1 LLIRIAAQDAILRRK
16 LQIALTGFALAVIV
30 FTMSAPLDM
39 RLLGG
44 FAMTNGDQ
52 PVNPPPS
59 PRQQT
64 LLAYLWLHR
73 APPPSRQQIAFQ
85 LWPDSTDAQAQ
96 TNLRQLLYHLRR
108 DCPAVAE
115 LLQADG
121 QLLQWQ
127 PDGQSRV
134 DVIEFEQ
141 LLAQAETAVDD
152 HAISLLQTAV
162 SLYRGDL
169 FPDCYEEWIDPH
181 RQRLRRAYAQAL
193 QQLIS
198 LLTAQQAYETAVPL
212 AERLINHEPLEE
224 SGYRQLMQLH
234 ALNRN
239 RAAALHTYR
248 RCAAIL
254 LQELGVDPSPET
266 QAQYDHIL
274 NLETAVSQPRPSR
287 SAEPLPL
294 IGRQGEWGRVQQAW
308 RQAQG
313 GEAHFLLI
321 RGEAGIGKTRLLEEL
336 AQWAALQGAV
346 VTQTR
351 AYPAHDHLA
360 YTPLAAWLRS
370 DAFRSTLA
378 ALDTVWQQELAR
390 LLPELLT
397 DQPHLSL
404 PQPLADSWQ
413 RQRFYEALAHVILS
427 PTSERP
433 LLLILD
439 DLQWC
444 DRETLAWLS
453 YLLLAAADRPLLFVA
468 TLRSGSIAA
477 DHPLQGTLA
486 AWRQER
492 NLTEIVPR
500 PLNAAETAQLV
511 QVVAECALDKAE
523 TAVFYRET
531 EGNPLFIVEY
541 ARAAQEQITTTPPDR
556 LVDTAVLL
564 PPRVHAVIEARLHQL
579 SPAAAELVELAA
591 VIGREFAY
599 DVLAQASRRP
609 EETIIDSLD
618 ELWQRHIIREQGA
631 NSYDFSHDKLRAVA
645 YARISQTRRRWLH
658 RQVAA
663 ALAARHAA
671 NLEPVSIQLATHYA
685 EAGLTAAAIDCYQ
698 QAAAVASRVYANAD
712 VVELLSR
719 ALNLLAG
726 LPAGDERDLQ
736 ELSLQAALGAPLVA
750 LEGYNTRR
758 VVAVYTRILELS
770 DRLGQPSD
778 PRALRGL
785 ALARIL
791 QGEYRAT
798 AALGQQLLQLAEM
811 GRDQVLLVEGHYA
824 QGVAAFWQ
832 GNFAQTQTHL
842 EQALAHITPEQ
853 HQTHISLYAQNPR
866 PVCLS
871 RLAYT
876 LWYRGRPERAWQ
888 LMAEALATPEGTGH
902 PYSLAYAR
910 TFACFLALDS
920 QDQEEFGRQVTALLK
935 LSTQHQFR
943 YFTNMAQSLHGYWLA
958 RQGEPA
964 AGLRQM
970 KRVLAQWQQEEA
982 YLHRPTQLG
991 WLAQVYG
998 LLGQVDKAQATLAE
1012 SLALVAERGE
1022 RYYEAE
1028 LRRQQ
1033 AEFDRAAGNIDQAAD
1048 RLQQAL
1054 AVAQKQQSP
1063 ILALRVLT
1071 NLVELWQAVGDEV
1084 EVTAVRHALQQCYDQ
1099 FAAGHH
1105 FPDLQAARSTLST
1118 ALQKALPG
1126 S

>member
-1 LLIRIAAQDAILRRK
+1 
-16 LQIALTGFALAVIV
+16 
-30 FTMSAPLDM
+30 MSGPLEI

-44 FAMTNGDQ
+44 FATRNHEQ
-52 PVNPPPS
+52 AENLIS
-59 PRQQT
+59 SSRQQA
-64 LLAYLWLHR
+64 LLAYLLLHR
-73 APPPSRQQIAFQ
+73 DPPPSRQQIAFQ
-85 LWPDSTDAQAQ
+85 FWPDSTDAQAQ

-115 LLQADG
+115 FLQADG

-127 PDGQSRV
+127 LDEQCRIDLV
-134 DVIEFEQ
+134 EFER
-141 LLAQAETAVDD
+141 LLAQASASDADE
-152 HAISLLQTAV
+152 AIPLLQTAV

-169 FPDCYEEWIDPH
+169 FPDCYEEWIDSH
-181 RQRLRRAYAQAL
+181 RQRLRRAHAQAL
-193 QQLIS
+193 QQLIR
-198 LLTAQQAYETAVPL
+198 LLTARHDYVTAVPF

-234 ALNRN
+234 ALNRD

-254 LQELGVDPSPET
+254 RQELGVDPGPET

-274 NLETAVSQPRPSR
+274 HLETAVSQPRSSR
-287 SAEPLPL
+287 PTEPLAL
-294 IGRQGEWGRVQQAW
+294 IGRQREWGRMQQAW
-308 RQAQG
+308 QQAEAGQ
-313 GEAHFLLI
+313 AHFLLI

-336 AQWAALQGAV
+336 VQWAALQGAV
-346 VTQTR
+346 VAQTR
-351 AYPAHDHLA
+351 AYLAHDHLA

-370 DAFRSTLA
+370 DALQPGLDT
-378 ALDTVWQQELAR
+378 LDTVWLQELAR
-390 LLPELLT
+390 LLPELLV
-397 DQPHLSL
+397 DRPHLSL

-413 RQRFYEALAHVILS
+413 RQRFYEALAHAILWPS
-427 PTSERP
+427 AERP

-453 YLLLAAADRPLLFVA
+453 YLLPAAAGRSLLFVA
-468 TLRSGSIAA
+468 TLRTGSIPA
-477 DHPLQGTLA
+477 DHPLQSTLA

-500 PLNAAETAQLV
+500 PLDAAETAELV
-511 QVVAECALDKAE
+511 QAVAGRELAAE
-523 TAVFYRET
+523 ETTVFYRET

-541 ARAAQEQITTTPPDR
+541 ARAAREQITAASPAIP
-556 LVDTAVLL
+556 VDTAVLL
-564 PPRVHAVIEARLHQL
+564 PPRVHAVIEARLQQL

-599 DVLAQASRRP
+599 GVLAQASRQP
-609 EETIIDSLD
+609 EETLIDSLD

-631 NSYDFSHDKLRAVA
+631 DAYDFSHDKLRAVA
-645 YARISQTRRRWLH
+645 YARITQTRRRWLH
-658 RQVAA
+658 RQVAT
-663 ALAARHAA
+663 ALAARHVA

-685 EAGLTAAAIDCYQ
+685 EAGLTAEAIACYQ
-698 QAAAVASRVYANAD
+698 QAATVASRVYANAD

-719 ALNLLAG
+719 ALKLLAM
-726 LPAGDERDLQ
+726 LPAGDERDRQ

-758 VVAVYTRILELS
+758 VIAVYSRILELS

-785 ALARIL
+785 AIARIL
-791 QGEYRAT
+791 QGEYRAS

-811 GRDQVLLVEGHYA
+811 GQDQVLLVEGHYA

-832 GNFAQTQTHL
+832 GEFAQAQTHL

-853 HQTHISLYAQNPR
+853 HQTHISLYAQDPR

-876 LWYRGRPERAWQ
+876 LWYRGHLEQAWQ
-888 LMAEALATPEGTGH
+888 LMAESLATPDGTGH

-910 TFACFLALDS
+910 TFACFLAIDS
-920 QDQEEFGRQVTALLK
+920 QDQEEFGRQVTALLR

-991 WLAQVYG
+991 WLAQVYE
-998 LLGQVDKAQATLAE
+998 LLGQTDKAQATLAD

-1033 AEFDRAAGNIDQAAD
+1033 AELDRAVGNIDQAAA

-1054 AVAQKQQSP
+1054 TIAQRQHSP
-1063 ILALRVLT
+1063 ILTLRVLT
-1071 NLVELWQAVGDEV
+1071 SLVELWQGVGDKG
-1084 EVTAVRHALQQCYDQ
+1084 EVTAVLPTLRACYNQ
-1099 FAAGHH
+1099 FSEGHH
-1105 FPDLQAARSTLST
+1105 LPDLQAAR
-1118 ALQKALPG
+1118 ALLEQISPLA
-1126 S
+1126 

>member
-1 LLIRIAAQDAILRRK
+1 
-16 LQIALTGFALAVIV
+16 
-30 FTMSAPLDM
+30 MSAPLDV

-44 FAMTNGDQ
+44 FALNTGEQ
-52 PVNPPPS
+52 PVNPLPS

-64 LLAYLWLHR
+64 LLAYLLLHR

-85 LWPDSTDAQAQ
+85 FWPDSTDAQAQ

-108 DCPAVAE
+108 DCPAVANF
-115 LLQADG
+115 LQTDG

-127 PDGQSRV
+127 LDEQCRV
-134 DVIEFEQ
+134 DVVEFEQ

-152 HAISLLQTAV
+152 EAIALLQTAV
-162 SLYRGDL
+162 SLYQGDL
-169 FPDCYEEWIDPH
+169 LPDCYEEWIDSH
-181 RQRLRRAYAQAL
+181 RQRLRQACAQAL
-193 QQLIS
+193 QQLIT
-198 LLTAQQAYETAVPL
+198 LLTAQHAYETAVPL
-212 AERLINHEPLEE
+212 AERLINHEPMDET
-224 SGYRQLMQLH
+224 GYRQLMQLH
-234 ALNRN
+234 ALNQN

-248 RCAAIL
+248 RCTAIL
-254 LQELGVDPSPET
+254 QQELGVDPSPET
-266 QAQYDHIL
+266 QAQYQHIL
-274 NLETAVSQPRPSR
+274 AMETAVARPRPTR
-287 SAEPLPL
+287 TTERPAL
-294 IGRQGEWGRVQQAW
+294 IGRQREWGRMQRAWQQAEAG
-308 RQAQG
+308 Q
-313 GEAHFLLI
+313 AHFLLI

-336 AQWAALQGAV
+336 VQWAALQGAV
-346 VTQTR
+346 VAQTR
-351 AYPAHDHLA
+351 AYLAHDHLA

-370 DAFRSTLA
+370 DALRPGLHTLG
-378 ALDTVWQQELAR
+378 TVWLQELAR
-390 LLPELLT
+390 LLPELLV
-397 DQPHLSL
+397 DRPHLSP

-413 RQRFYEALAHVILS
+413 RQRFYEALAHAILWPS
-427 PTSERP
+427 AERP

-453 YLLLAAADRPLLFVA
+453 YLLPAAAGRSLLFVA
-468 TLRSGSIAA
+468 TLRTGSVPA
-477 DHPLQGTLA
+477 DHPLQSTLA

-500 PLNAAETAQLV
+500 LLDATETAELVQAVAGRELAAE
-511 QVVAECALDKAE
+511 E

-541 ARAAQEQITTTPPDR
+541 ARAAQEQITAASPAA

-579 SPAAAELVELAA
+579 SPTATELLELAA
-591 VIGREFAY
+591 VIGREFSY
-599 DVLAQASRRP
+599 DVLAQASRQP
-609 EETIIDSLD
+609 EETVIDSLD

-631 NSYDFSHDKLRAVA
+631 DAYDFSHDKLRAVA

-658 RQVAA
+658 RQVAE

-698 QAAAVASRVYANAD
+698 QAAAAASRVYANAD
-712 VVELLSR
+712 VIELLTR
-719 ALNLLAG
+719 ALDLLAT
-726 LPAGDERDLQ
+726 LPPSAERDAQ

-785 ALARIL
+785 AIARIL
-791 QGEYRAT
+791 QGEYT
-798 AALGQQLLQLAEM
+798 PSAALGQQILELAQVNQ
-811 GRDQVLLVEGHYA
+811 DQVLLVEGHYA
-824 QGVAAFWQ
+824 LGVAAFWQ
-832 GNFAQTQTHL
+832 GHFEQAQTHL
-842 EQALAHITPEQ
+842 EQALSHIVPNQ
-853 HQTHISLYAQNPR
+853 HQIHVSLYAQDPW

-876 LWYRGRPERAWQ
+876 LWYRGRLVRAWQ
-888 LMAEALATPEGTGH
+888 VMDEALAASEGIAH

-910 TFACFLALDS
+910 TFACFLAIDS
-920 QDQEEFGRQVTALLK
+920 QDMDRFSQEVNALLQ
-935 LSTQHQFR
+935 LSTRHRFR
-943 YFTNMAQSLHGYWLA
+943 FFSNMAQSLHGYWLA
-958 RQGEPA
+958 QQGQPR
-964 AGLRQM
+964 AGLQEMRSVLVRWRQ
-970 KRVLAQWQQEEA
+970 EGIF
-982 YLHRPTQLG
+982 LHLPTQLN
-991 WLAQVYG
+991 WQAEIYA
-998 LLGQVDKAQATLAE
+998 LLGETDRAQATLTEA
-1012 SLALVAERGE
+1012 LALAAERGE

-1028 LRRQQ
+1028 LHRHRATLYQ
-1033 AEFDRAAGNIDQAAD
+1033 AAGEMERAAAHW
-1048 RLQQAL
+1048 QQSL
-1054 AVAQKQQSP
+1054 IVAQRQQSP
-1063 ILALRVLT
+1063 ILILRALT
-1071 NLVELWQAVGDEV
+1071 GLVQFWQAAGHEAA
-1084 EVTAVRHALQQCYDQ
+1084 ETAVRHALQQCYDQ

-1118 ALQKALPG
+1118 AVQKAVPG

>member
-1 LLIRIAAQDAILRRK
+1 MS
-16 LQIALTGFALAVIV
+16 GFLEI
-30 FTMSAPLDM
+30 

-44 FAMTNGDQ
+44 FAARSREQAETL
-52 PVNPPPS
+52 VS
-59 PRQQT
+59 SSRQQA
-64 LLAYLWLHR
+64 LLAYLLLHR
-73 APPPSRQQIAFQ
+73 DPAPSRQQIAFQ
-85 LWPDSTDAQAQ
+85 FWPDSTDAQAQ

-108 DCPAVAE
+108 DCPTLAPF
-115 LLQADG
+115 LYSNG

-127 PDGQSRV
+127 LNEQCRV
-134 DVIEFEQ
+134 DVVEFER
-141 LLAQAETAVDD
+141 LLAQAETAVDGD
-152 HAISLLQTAV
+152 AISLLQTAV
-162 SLYRGDL
+162 SLYHGDL

-181 RQRLRRAYAQAL
+181 RQRLRRAYAQTL
-193 QQLIS
+193 QQLIT
-198 LLTAQQAYETAVPL
+198 LLTAHHDYETAVPL
-212 AERLINHEPLEE
+212 AERLINHEPLDEA
-224 SGYRQLMQLH
+224 GYRRLMQLH
-234 ALNRN
+234 ALNQN
-239 RAAALHTYR
+239 RTAALQTYQ
-248 RCAAIL
+248 RCATIL
-254 LQELGVDPSPET
+254 QQELGVDPGPET

-274 NLETAVSQPRPSR
+274 NLETAGSHPRPTR
-287 SAEPLPL
+287 PTEPLAL
-294 IGRQGEWGRVQQAW
+294 IGRQREWGRIQQAW
-308 RQAQG
+308 QQAQA

-336 AQWAALQGAV
+336 VQWAALQGAV
-346 VTQTR
+346 VAQTR
-351 AYPAHDHLA
+351 AYVAHDHLA

-370 DAFRSTLA
+370 DALRPGLETLEP
-378 ALDTVWQQELAR
+378 VWLQELAR
-390 LLPELLT
+390 LLPELLV
-397 DQPHLSL
+397 DQPQLSP

-413 RQRFYEALAHVILS
+413 RQRFYEALAHAVLL
-427 PTSERP
+427 PTTERP

-453 YLLLAAADRPLLFVA
+453 YLLPAAAGRPLLFVA
-468 TLRSGSIAA
+468 TLRTGSIPA
-477 DHPLQGTLA
+477 DHPLQRTLA

-500 PLNAAETAQLV
+500 PLDAAETAQLV
-511 QVVAECALDKAE
+511 QAVAGQELDDGE

-556 LVDTAVLL
+556 VVDTAVLL

-591 VIGREFAY
+591 VVGREFAY
-599 DVLAQASRRP
+599 DVLAQASRQP

-645 YARISQTRRRWLH
+645 TARISQTRRRWLH
-658 RQVAA
+658 RQVAE
-663 ALAARHAA
+663 ALAARHAD

-685 EAGLTAAAIDCYQ
+685 EAGLTTEAIACYR

-719 ALNLLAG
+719 ALNLLAT
-726 LPAGDERDLQ
+726 LPAGDERDQQ
-736 ELSLQAALGAPLVA
+736 ELRLQAALGAPLVA

-758 VVAVYTRILELS
+758 VVAVYSRILELS

-785 ALARIL
+785 AIARIL
-791 QGEYRAT
+791 PGEYRAS
-798 AALGQQLLQLAEM
+798 AALGQQLLQLAKA
-811 GRDQVLLVEGHYA
+811 GQDQVLLVEGHYA
-824 QGVAAFWQ
+824 LGVAAFWQ
-832 GNFAQTQTHL
+832 GEFDQAQTHL
-842 EQALAHITPEQ
+842 EQALAHIAPDQ
-853 HQTHISLYAQNPR
+853 HQTHISLYAQDPR

-876 LWYRGRPERAWQ
+876 LWYRGRPEQAWQ
-888 LMAEALATPEGTGH
+888 RMAEALATPDGTGH

-910 TFACFLALDS
+910 TFACFLAIDS
-920 QDQEEFGRQVTALLK
+920 QDQEEFGRQVTVLLQ

-943 YFTNMAQSLHGYWLA
+943 YFTLMAQSLHGYWLA

-991 WLAQVYG
+991 WLAHVYG

-1022 RYYEAE
+1022 QYYEAE

-1033 AEFDRAAGNIDQAAD
+1033 ADFDRVTGHIEQAAE

-1054 AVAQKQQSP
+1054 TVAQQQQSS
-1063 ILALRVLT
+1063 ILTLRVLT
-1071 NLVELWQAVGDEV
+1071 GLVQLWQSVGDEGQ
-1084 EVTAVRHALQQCYDQ
+1084 VTAVLPTLHACYNQ
-1099 FAAGHH
+1099 FNEGHH
-1105 FPDLQAARSTLST
+1105 FPDLQAAR
-1118 ALQKALPG
+1118 ALLQQPG
-1126 S
+1126 SLA

>member
-1 LLIRIAAQDAILRRK
+1 
-16 LQIALTGFALAVIV
+16 
-30 FTMSAPLDM
+30 M
-39 RLLGG
+39 
-44 FAMTNGDQ
+44 
-52 PVNPPPS
+52 NPPPS

-64 LLAYLWLHR
+64 LLAYLLLHR
-73 APPPSRQQIAFQ
+73 NPSPSRQQIAFQ
-85 LWPDSTDAQAQ
+85 FWPDSTDAQAQ

-108 DCPAVAE
+108 DCPAVAPF
-115 LLQADG
+115 LYSNG

-127 PDGQSRV
+127 LDEQCRV
-134 DVIEFEQ
+134 DVVEFEQ

-162 SLYRGDL
+162 SLYHGDL

-181 RQRLRRAYAQAL
+181 RQRLRHSYAQAL
-193 QQLIS
+193 QQLIT
-198 LLTAQQAYETAVPL
+198 LLVAQHAYETAVPL
-212 AERLINHEPLEE
+212 AERLINHEPLDET
-224 SGYRQLMQLH
+224 GYRQLMQLH

-254 LQELGVDPSPET
+254 QQELGVDPSPET
-266 QAQYDHIL
+266 QAQYQHIL
-274 NLETAVSQPRPSR
+274 AMETAVARPRPTR
-287 SAEPLPL
+287 TTERPAL
-294 IGRQGEWGRVQQAW
+294 IGRQREWGRMHRAWQQAEAG
-308 RQAQG
+308 Q
-313 GEAHFLLI
+313 AHFLLI

-336 AQWAALQGAV
+336 VQWAALQGAV
-346 VTQTR
+346 VAQTR
-351 AYPAHDHLA
+351 AYLAHDHLA

-370 DAFRSTLA
+370 DALQPGLDT
-378 ALDTVWQQELAR
+378 LDTVWLQELAR
-390 LLPELLT
+390 LLPELLV
-397 DQPHLSL
+397 DRPHLSL

-413 RQRFYEALAHVILS
+413 RQRFYEALAHAILWPS
-427 PTSERP
+427 AERP

-453 YLLLAAADRPLLFVA
+453 YLLPAAAGRSLLFVA
-468 TLRSGSIAA
+468 TLRTGSIPA
-477 DHPLQGTLA
+477 DHPLQSTLA

-500 PLNAAETAQLV
+500 PLDAAETAQLV
-511 QVVAECALDKAE
+511 RAVAERALDDVE

-541 ARAAQEQITTTPPDR
+541 ARAAQEQVTATPPDR

-579 SPAAAELVELAA
+579 SPAAAELLELAA
-591 VIGREFAY
+591 IIGREFSY
-599 DVLAQASRRP
+599 DVLAQASRQP
-609 EETIIDSLD
+609 EETVIDSLD

-631 NSYDFSHDKLRAVA
+631 DAYDFSHDKLRAVA

-663 ALAARHAA
+663 ALAARHAP

-685 EAGLTAAAIDCYQ
+685 EAGLTAEAIACYQ
-698 QAAAVASRVYANAD
+698 QAAAVASRVYANED
-712 VVELLSR
+712 VVELLTR
-719 ALNLLAG
+719 ALTLLVS
-726 LPAGDERDLQ
+726 LPESAERDRQ

-758 VVAVYTRILELS
+758 VIAVYTRILELS

-798 AALGQQLLQLAEM
+798 AALGQQLLQLAEV

-832 GNFAQTQTHL
+832 GEFAQAQTHL
-842 EQALAHITPEQ
+842 EQALAHITPDQ
-853 HQTHISLYAQNPR
+853 HQTHISLYAQDPR

-876 LWYRGRPERAWQ
+876 LWYRGRPEQAWQ

-920 QDQEEFGRQVTALLK
+920 QDQEEFGRQVTALLQ

-958 RQGEPA
+958 QQGEPA

-991 WLAQVYG
+991 WLAHIYV
-998 LLGQVDKAQATLAE
+998 LLGQADKAQAALVE
-1012 SLALVAERGE
+1012 SLALATERGE

-1028 LRRQQ
+1028 LRRRQ
-1033 AEFDRAAGNIDQAAD
+1033 AELDRAAGNIDQAVD
-1048 RLQQAL
+1048 RLRQAL
-1054 AVAQKQQSP
+1054 AVAQKQHSP
-1063 ILALRVLT
+1063 ILTLRVLT
-1071 NLVELWQAVGDEV
+1071 SLVELWHGVGDEG
-1084 EVTAVRHALQQCYDQ
+1084 EVTAVLPALHACYNQ
-1099 FAAGHH
+1099 FSEGHH
-1105 FPDLQAARSTLST
+1105 FP
-1118 ALQKALPG
+1118 ALQTARALLGLTG
-1126 S
+1126 SMA

>member
-1 LLIRIAAQDAILRRK
+1 
-16 LQIALTGFALAVIV
+16 
-30 FTMSAPLDM
+30 MSAPLDM

-44 FAMTNGDQ
+44 FAMANGDQ

-59 PRQQT
+59 PRQQA

-73 APPPSRQQIAFQ
+73 DPPPSRQQIAFQ
-85 LWPDSTDAQAQ
+85 FWPDSTDAQAQ

-108 DCPAVAE
+108 DCPAVTAF
-115 LLQADG
+115 LQADG
-121 QLLQWQ
+121 QVLQWQ
-127 PDGQSRV
+127 LDEQRRI
-134 DVIEFEQ
+134 DVVEFEK
-141 LLAQAETAVDD
+141 LLIQAETAVADD
-152 HAISLLQTAV
+152 AISLLQTAV

-169 FPDCYEEWIDPH
+169 CPDCYDEWIDPH

-193 QQLIS
+193 QQLIT
-198 LLTAQQAYETAVPL
+198 LLTAQHAYDTAVPY
-212 AERLINHEPLEE
+212 AERLIVHEPLEE

-234 ALNRN
+234 ALNRD
-239 RAAALHTYR
+239 RAAALNTYQ
-248 RCAAIL
+248 RCVTIL
-254 LQELGVDPSPET
+254 RQELGVDPGPET

-274 NLETAVSQPRPSR
+274 HLETAVSHPHPSR
-287 SAEPLPL
+287 PAEQLAL
-294 IGRQGEWGRVQQAW
+294 IGRQREWGRIQQAW
-308 RQAQG
+308 RQVQS

-336 AQWAALQGAV
+336 AQWAALQGAAV
-346 VTQTR
+346 AQTR

-360 YTPLAAWLRS
+360 YTPLVAWLRS
-370 DAFRSTLA
+370 DAFQPTLA
-378 ALDTVWQQELAR
+378 ALDSVWQQELAR

-397 DQPHLSL
+397 ERPHLNP
-404 PQPLADSWQ
+404 PQPLTDSWQ
-413 RQRFYEALAHVILS
+413 RQRFYEALAQAILS
-427 PTSERP
+427 PAGDRP

-453 YLLLAAADRPLLFVA
+453 YLLPAAIARPLLFVA
-468 TLRSGSIAA
+468 TLRTGSISA
-477 DHPLQGTLA
+477 DHPLQSTLA

-500 PLNAAETAQLV
+500 PLDAAETAQLV
-511 QVVAECALDKAE
+511 QAVAERALDDAK

-541 ARAAQEQITTTPPDR
+541 ARAAQEQITTTPTDQ

-564 PPRVHAVIEARLHQL
+564 PPRVHAVIEARLRQL
-579 SPAAAELVELAA
+579 SPTAAELVELAA
-591 VIGREFAY
+591 VIGREFSYEA
-599 DVLAQASRRP
+599 LTQASRQP

-618 ELWQRHIIREQGA
+618 ELWQRYIIREQGA

-658 RQVAA
+658 RQVAE
-663 ALAARHAA
+663 ALATRHAA
-671 NLEPVSIQLATHYA
+671 NLEPVSIQLANHYA
-685 EAGLTAAAIDCYQ
+685 EAGLTTEAIACYR
-698 QAAAVASRVYANAD
+698 QAATTASRVYANAD
-712 VVELLSR
+712 VIELLTR
-719 ALNLLAG
+719 ALDLLAT
-726 LPAGDERDLQ
+726 LPASAERDAQ

-758 VVAVYTRILELS
+758 VVAVYSRILELS

-785 ALARIL
+785 AIARIL
-791 QGEYRAT
+791 QGDYRAS
-798 AALGQQLLQLAEM
+798 AALGQQLLQLAEV
-811 GRDQVLLVEGHYA
+811 GQDQVLLVEGHYA

-832 GNFAQTQTHL
+832 GEFAQAQTHL

-853 HQTHISLYAQNPR
+853 HQTHISLYAQDPR

-876 LWYRGRPERAWQ
+876 RWYRGHPERAWQ
-888 LMAEALATPEGTGH
+888 LMAESLATPDGTGH

-920 QDQEEFGRQVTALLK
+920 QDQEEFGRQVTALLQ
-935 LSTQHQFR
+935 LSMQHQFR

-982 YLHRPTQLG
+982 YLHRPAQLG
-991 WLAQVYG
+991 WLAHVYG

-1012 SLALVAERGE
+1012 SLALAAERGE

-1033 AEFDRAAGNIDQAAD
+1033 AEFDRAVGNIDQATG

-1054 AVAQKQQSP
+1054 VVAQEQQSP
-1063 ILALRVLT
+1063 ILTLRVLT
-1071 NLVELWQAVGDEV
+1071 SLVELWQGVGDEGQ
-1084 EVTAVRHALQQCYDQ
+1084 VTAVLPTLRTCYDQ
-1099 FAAGHH
+1099 FTEGHH
-1105 FPDLQAARSTLST
+1105 FPDLQAAR
-1118 ALQKALPG
+1118 ALLY
-1126 S
+1126 